1 MQTIINS
8 VMLPLKDVFRIS
20 VNLAVACSLVLQSWF
35 SAACGHKAQK
45 IVAESRSK
53 MQAFW
58 ML

>member
-1 MQTIINS
+1 
-8 VMLPLKDVFRIS
+8 MLPLKDVFRIS